1 MSEHFLVGNKIY
13 LRRLTRD
20 DCGSD
25 YLDMVNDF
33 ENLKFIEGLGHR
45 HLGSKDLVDY
55 VTETNQSATD
65 LLLGIFEIG
74 SNAHVGNIHLSNI
87 KPHQRNC
94 IFGIVMRKVYS
105 GKGYAREA
113 SYLLSR
119 YAFLEMAI
127 NRIHIPV
134 VSTNEA
140 ARKLYENLGAV
151 EEGTLRQSFY
161 KDGTFSDLVVYGLL
175 REDFL
180 KDWTPQC

>member
-13 LRRLTRD
+13 LRRLTKD
-20 DCGSD
+20 DCGNG
-25 YLDMVNDF
+25 YLEMVNDL
-33 ENLKFIEGLGHR
+33 ENLKYIEGLGHR
-45 HLGSKDLVDY
+45 HLGSEELVDY
-55 VTETNQSATD
+55 ITEANRSATD

-74 SNAHVGNIHLSNI
+74 SNAHAGNIHLSNI

-94 IFGIVMRKVYS
+94 TFGIVMRKAYS

-134 VSTNEA
+134 VSTNES
-140 ARKLYENLGAV
+140 ARKLYESLGAV

-161 KDGTFSDLVVYGLL
+161 KNGEFSDLVVYGLL

-180 KDWTPQC
+180 EG